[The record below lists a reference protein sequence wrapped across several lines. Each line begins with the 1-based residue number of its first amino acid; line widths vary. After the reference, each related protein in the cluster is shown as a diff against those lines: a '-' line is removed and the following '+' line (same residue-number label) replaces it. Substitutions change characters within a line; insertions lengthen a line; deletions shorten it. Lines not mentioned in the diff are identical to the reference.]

1 MEERQSNSIGRA
13 AIAVIGLLLQ
23 VAWILYH
30 VYRIDNTYP
39 LTVTIG
45 KIVSILLVL
54 RIYGS
59 HTNAAVKIPWMV
71 LLLVM
76 PITGLILYILF
87 RSKWTLYFTKK
98 KFRHIVGK
106 MVTHLK
112 DDDDLLDR
120 LKKEDPGVY
129 GQSRYISRVGLY
141 PVYDGCKV
149 EYYAEAKDGIEAQK
163 EDMKKAK
170 NFIFMEY
177 HAIEDSTSFHEIEDI
192 LEQKVKEG
200 VDVRVIYDDFGSMG
214 FINKPFRDKLNSKG
228 IKCVVFNPMMP
239 LLNVFMNNRDHRK
252 ITVIDG
258 KVGYTGGYNIA
269 NRYFNID
276 SPYGHWKD
284 TGIRIEGPAID
295 TLTVLFLE
303 MWYAICQED
312 MKKEYVDKFIGISKP
327 IESEKGIVQAY
338 AESPLREEMLAETV
352 YLNLAK
358 NAKDYLYIMTPYLLI
373 DDNINDELVQ
383 AAKRGVDVRIITPGI
398 PDKKFVYSMTRS
410 YYGAL
415 VRGGVRIYEYTPGFV
430 HAKQHISDD
439 QTAVIGTINMDYRS
453 LYLHFEN
460 GVLLHNVD
468 AIKDMKQDFINTLE
482 ASEEVTNKYNVF
494 NRTIGMRIRQCLL
507 RFFAPLM

>member
-1 MEERQSNSIGRA
+1 MEERQHNSIGRA
-13 AIAVIGLLLQ
+13 AIVVIVLIIQL
-23 VAWILYH
+23 AWILHH
-30 VYRIDNTYP
+30 VYRIDNYYP
-39 LTVTIG
+39 MTITIG
-45 KIVSILLVL
+45 KIISVLIVL

-76 PITGLILYILF
+76 PITGLILYLLF
-87 RSKWTLYFTKK
+87 KSKWSTYFTKK
-98 KFRHIVGK
+98 KFRNIVGK
-106 MVTHLK
+106 MITYLK
-112 DDDDLLDR
+112 NSDDLLGR
-120 LKKEDPGVY
+120 LKEQDPTIY
-129 GQSRYISRVGLY
+129 GQSRYISHIGAY

-149 EYYAEAKDGIEAQK
+149 DYYAEASDGIEAQK
-163 EDMKKAK
+163 EDMRKAEK
-170 NFIFMEY
+170 FIFMEY
-177 HAIEDSTSFHEIEDI
+177 HAIEDSKSFQEIEDI
-192 LEQKVKEG
+192 LAEKVKEG

-214 FINKPFRDKLNSKG
+214 FVNKAFRDKLNAKG
-228 IKCVVFNPMMP
+228 IKCVIFNPMVP
-239 LLNVFMNNRDHRK
+239 IINVFMNNRDHRK

-258 KVGYTGGYNIA
+258 KIGYTGGYNIA
-269 NRYFNID
+269 DRYFNIN

-284 TGIRIEGPAID
+284 TGIRIQGQAVD

-303 MWYAICQED
+303 MWYAVCRQD
-312 MKKEYVDKFIGISKP
+312 MKREYVDKFTGYAQKY
-327 IESEKGIVQAY
+327 EDEGIVQPY
-338 AESPLREEMLAETV
+338 AESPLKEEMLAETV

-430 HAKQHISDD
+430 HAKQHLSDD
-439 QTAVIGTINMDYRS
+439 TTAVIGTINMDYRS

-460 GVLLHNVD
+460 GVLLHKVD
-468 AIKDMKQDFINTLE
+468 AIKDIKKDFEETLE
-482 ASEEVTNKYNVF
+482 KSREVTNRYNVH
-494 NRTIGMRIRQCLL
+494 NRSLGMRVRQCLL

>member
-1 MEERQSNSIGRA
+1 MEEKQHNSVGRA
-13 AIAVIGLLLQ
+13 LVAVIGLLLQ
-23 VAWILYH
+23 LSWILYH
-30 VYRIDNTYP
+30 VYRIDDYYP
-39 LTVTIG
+39 ITLTIG
-45 KIVSILLVL
+45 KTISILLVL

-76 PITGLILYILF
+76 PITGIILYALF
-87 RSKWTLYFTKK
+87 KSKWSLYFTKR

-106 MVTHLK
+106 MILYLK
-112 DDDDLLDR
+112 NDEEILEK
-120 LKKEDPGVY
+120 LKKTDPTIY
-129 GQSRYISRVGLY
+129 GQARYISKIGAY
-141 PVYDGCKV
+141 PVYEGCKV
-149 EYYAEAKDGIEAQK
+149 KYYSEADKGIEAQK

-170 NFIFMEY
+170 HFIFMEY
-177 HAIEDSTSFHEIEDI
+177 HAIEDSGSFQEIEEI

-214 FINKPFRDKLNSKG
+214 FVNNVFRDKLNKLG

-239 LLNVFMNNRDHRK
+239 IINVFMNNRDHRK

-269 NRYFNID
+269 DRYFNIN

-284 TGIRIEGPAID
+284 TGVRIEGEAVD
-295 TLTVLFLE
+295 TLTLLFLE
-303 MWYAICQED
+303 MWYAICKED
-312 MKKEYVDKFIGISKP
+312 MKKEYVDKFTGL
-327 IESEKGIVQAY
+327 SEKFDTAGIVQPY
-338 AESPLREEMLAETV
+338 AESPLKEEMLAETV

-439 QTAVIGTINMDYRS
+439 KTALVGTINMDYRS

-468 AIKDMKQDFINTLE
+468 AITDIKKDFIETME
-482 ASEEVTNKYNVF
+482 KSKEVTNKYNVF
-494 NRTIGMRIRQCLL
+494 NRSLGMRIRQCLL